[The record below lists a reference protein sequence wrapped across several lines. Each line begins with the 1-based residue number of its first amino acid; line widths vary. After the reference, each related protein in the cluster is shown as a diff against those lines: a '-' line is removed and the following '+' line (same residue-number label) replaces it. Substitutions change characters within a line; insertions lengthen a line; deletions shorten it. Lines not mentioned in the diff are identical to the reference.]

1 MSRNPLG
8 QYEKGTSGN
17 PRGRPRKRSHP
28 ISDSQLRKDF
38 FEAAEMPVPIIEGNE
53 RKMVPAREAIDK
65 QLVVKAVSGDM
76 RAMREYY
83 RMRDRY
89 TIEHVKLQL
98 ENLRVI
104 VEAEDR
110 IREFPEDVTDEFK
123 YQIQLLKQII
133 DQNFLP

>member
-1 MSRNPLG
+1 
-8 QYEKGTSGN
+8 
-17 PRGRPRKRSHP
+17 
-28 ISDSQLRKDF
+28 
-38 FEAAEMPVPIIEGNE
+38 MPVPIIEGNE